1 MAKIIINKNCF
12 KNLSKGVH
20 TLRVNFKDGYAEGQ
34 FEVSDKITF
43 TILDTTFTATAGM
56 TWDDWNKS
64 YNMGAG
70 GNGIIGFGTTAVTT
84 KVYLDSRYKN
94 EWSWNSGG
102 LWSNEDELYDANDV
116 AQHASTVIQNGGVY
130 GRSSDV
136 PT

>member
-1 MAKIIINKNCF
+1 MAKIIINKNYF

-20 TLRVNFKDGYAEGQ
+20 TLRVNFKDGHAEGQ
-34 FEVSDKITF
+34 FEVNDKITF

-56 TWDDWNKS
+56 TWDAWNKS
-64 YNMGAG
+64 YGMGAG
-70 GNGIIGFGTTAVTT
+70 GNGIIGFGTTVGTT
-84 KVYLDSRYKN
+84 KVYLDPRYKN

-102 LWSNEDELYDANDV
+102 LWSYEDELYDANDI

-130 GRSSDV
+130 GRSSGA